1 MPQVIPEIPAK
12 KKSDQK
18 KKSKSAPSGAGRRG
32 RKPTHVKYR
41 QKMYTKFTLGKWDEL
56 GRKLR
61 KVANREGL
69 RP

>member
-1 MPQVIPEIPAK
+1 MIEEGTVTK
-12 KKSDQK
+12 KKSDTK
-18 KKSKSAPSGAGRRG
+18 KKSKSAPAGAGRRG

-41 QKMYTKFTLGKWDEL
+41 NKKYSQYLRGETDKL

-61 KVANREGL
+61 KLAAKGGI